1 MSLERGA
8 FSGLVHPSSGHLRR
22 AAARGARTSIGFVH
36 VRRALLLFA
45 VVLGLAALAASV
57 SRQPE
62 ESRRS
67 AEQPAAGAEAAPE
80 PEASPGVATPS
91 SSPVEVVFEAERDQ
105 SRRVDA
111 GQPATVLVKPDQPG
125 LVEIPDL
132 GVTAPADPLTPARFD
147 LLVSEAGRYDIAFT
161 PAGGTSSAAG
171 TLVVRSAA
179 AG

>member
-1 MSLERGA
+1 
-8 FSGLVHPSSGHLRR
+8 
-22 AAARGARTSIGFVH
+22 VH

-62 ESRRS
+62 ETRRP
-67 AEQPAAGAEAAPE
+67 AEQPAAGTETAPE

-91 SSPVEVVFEAERDQ
+91 GATPSTTPVEVVFEAERDQ
-105 SRRVDA
+105 SRRVEA
-111 GQPATVLVKPDQPG
+111 GQPATVLVKPEQPG

-132 GVTAPADPLTPARFD
+132 GVTAPAEPLTPARFD
-147 LLVSEAGRYDIAFT
+147 LLVSEAGRYHIAFT